1 MENFMNDTYGT
12 RRLFCMSIAA
22 AGISATLSTRGLAA
36 TTTPNLNLD
45 DPDDALTAMVKMRGS
60 LIAED
65 VPHWYSGTIYSV
77 LPGTTPVPM
86 VDFEGSEID
95 YYARQPDGS
104 YRAYGATVSFF
115 RDTVSGKLLDEFKN
129 PITGKLNK
137 VQPNTISIKAHYIYA
152 ANGFKRSDDPRPLP
166 AQGRINDHLKWE
178 QSGPHIWLTM
188 RRAYPAG
195 LPMGEHQLIRG
206 SLAELHDPSVPK
218 VYTTAAPTFIAP
230 WLRWMDMGDH
240 PGHTVWAGPARKL
253 DRVEDYPRR
262 LLDLMEKHFPEKL
275 TAKPG

>member
-1 MENFMNDTYGT
+1 MKNACDT
-12 RRLFCMSIAA
+12 RRRFCVSVAA
-22 AGISATLSTRGLAA
+22 AGISAALSTRGFAA
-36 TTTPNLNLD
+36 SNPGTLDLN
-45 DPDDALTAMVKMRGS
+45 DPADALTAMVKMRGS

-65 VPHWYSGTIYSV
+65 VPHWYTGTVYAV
-77 LPGTTPVPM
+77 LPGKTPVRM

-95 YYARQPDGS
+95 YYERQPDGT
-104 YRAYGATVSFF
+104 YNAYGATVSFF
-115 RDTVSGKLLDEFKN
+115 RDTYSGKLLNEFKN
-129 PITGKLNK
+129 PITGKLNT
-137 VQPNTISIKAHYIYA
+137 VQPNSISIKAHYIYS

-166 AQGRINDHLKWE
+166 AGGRINDLLKWE
-178 QSGPHIWLTM
+178 ESGPHIWLTM

-230 WLRWMDMGDH
+230 WLRWMDMHDH

-262 LLDLMEKHFPEKL
+262 LLDLMEKHYPEKL
-275 TAKPG
+275 SAKPG

>member
-1 MENFMNDTYGT
+1 MKDICDT
-12 RRLFCMSIAA
+12 RRLFCVSMAA
-22 AGISATLSTRGLAA
+22 AGMSAVLSSRGLAA
-36 TTTPNLNLD
+36 PVTQTLD
-45 DPDDALTAMVKMRGS
+45 LDSPEDALTGMVKMRGS
-60 LIAED
+60 LNPED
-65 VPHWYSGTIYSV
+65 VPHWYSGTIYAV
-77 LPGTTPVPM
+77 LPGAAPVPM

-95 YYARQPDGS
+95 YYERQPDGS
-104 YRAYGATVSFF
+104 YHAYGATVSFF
-115 RDTVSGKLLDEFKN
+115 KDTTSGKLLDVFDN
-129 PITGKLNK
+129 PITGKRNK
-137 VQPNTISIKAHYIYA
+137 VQPNSISVKAHYIYA

-166 AQGRINDHLKWE
+166 ADGRITKHLQWE

-230 WLRWMDMGDH
+230 WLRWMDMQDH

-253 DRVEDYPRR
+253 DSVEDYPRE

>member
-1 MENFMNDTYGT
+1 MKNACDT
-12 RRLFCMSIAA
+12 RRRFCVSVAA
-22 AGISATLSTRGLAA
+22 AGISAALSTRGFAA
-36 TTTPNLNLD
+36 SNPGTLDLN
-45 DPDDALTAMVKMRGS
+45 DPADALTAMIKMRGS

-65 VPHWYSGTIYSV
+65 VPHWYTGTVYAV
-77 LPGTTPVPM
+77 LPGKTPVRM

-95 YYARQPDGS
+95 YYERQPDGT
-104 YRAYGATVSFF
+104 YNAYGATVSFF
-115 RDTVSGKLLDEFKN
+115 RDTHSGKLLNEFKN
-129 PITGKLNK
+129 PITGKLNT
-137 VQPNTISIKAHYIYA
+137 VQPNSISVKAHYIYA

-166 AQGRINDHLKWE
+166 AGGRINDLLKWE
-178 QSGPHIWLTM
+178 ESGPHIWLTM

-230 WLRWMDMGDH
+230 WLRWMDMHDH

-262 LLDLMEKHFPEKL
+262 LLDLMEKHYPEKL
-275 TAKPG
+275 SAKPG

>member
-1 MENFMNDTYGT
+1 MKNACDT
-12 RRLFCMSIAA
+12 RRRFCVSVAA
-22 AGISATLSTRGLAA
+22 AGISAALSTRGFAA
-36 TTTPNLNLD
+36 SNPGTLDLN
-45 DPDDALTAMVKMRGS
+45 DPADALTAMIKMRGS

-65 VPHWYSGTIYSV
+65 VPHWYTGTVYAV
-77 LPGTTPVPM
+77 LPGKTPVRM

-95 YYARQPDGS
+95 YYERQPDGT
-104 YRAYGATVSFF
+104 YNAYGATVSFF
-115 RDTVSGKLLDEFKN
+115 RDTYSGKLLNEFKN
-129 PITGKLNK
+129 PITGKLNT
-137 VQPNTISIKAHYIYA
+137 VQPNSISIKAHYIYS

-166 AQGRINDHLKWE
+166 AGGRINDLLKWE
-178 QSGPHIWLTM
+178 ESGPHIWLTM

-230 WLRWMDMGDH
+230 WLRWMDMHDH

-262 LLDLMEKHFPEKL
+262 LLDLMEKHYPEKL
-275 TAKPG
+275 SAKPG

>member
-1 MENFMNDTYGT
+1 MTTTSST
-12 RRLFCMSIAA
+12 RRLFCVSIAA
-22 AGISATLSTRGLAA
+22 AGVCALTPSRARTLSSNQTLD
-36 TTTPNLNLD
+36 LN
-45 DPDDALTAMVKMRGS
+45 DPADALTAMVKMRGS
-60 LIAED
+60 LLAED
-65 VPHWYSGTIYSV
+65 VPHWYSGTIYAV
-77 LPGTTPVPM
+77 LPGATPVRM

-95 YYARQPDGS
+95 YYERQPDGS
-104 YRAYGATVSFF
+104 YHAYGATVSFF
-115 RDTVSGKLLDEFKN
+115 RDTYSGKLIDEFEN
-129 PITGKLNK
+129 PITGKTNE
-137 VQPNTISIKAHYIYA
+137 VRPNSISVKAHYIYS

-166 AQGRINDHLKWE
+166 ADARITDRLKWE

-206 SLAELHDPSVPK
+206 SIAELQDRTVPK

-230 WLRWMDMGDH
+230 WLGWMDMQGH

-253 DRVEDYPRR
+253 DRVEDYPRE
-262 LLDLMEKHFPEKL
+262 LLGLMEKHYPEKL